1 MQVTAELLRRYDRPG
16 PRYTSYPP
24 ATEFHEGVDEAV
36 YADHLE
42 QASTEKRPLSLYVHL
57 PFCEHRC
64 LFCGCNVVITQK
76 RDVMRRYLD
85 ILHGEIRDGAS
96 RLKGRRKVSQY
107 HWGGG
112 TPTYLTTDEMRELQ
126 AVVLSEFELEPDAEV
141 AIEVDPRITTR
152 EDLFTLREIGF
163 NRLSMGVQDFT
174 PEVQEAVDRIQP
186 FDLTKQHLEDAREA
200 GFDSINI
207 DLIYGLPHQTPEAFQ
222 RTLDQVNQLRPERI
236 AVYSFAYLPWLKGQQ
251 RRLEESDLPAPEIK
265 LQLFASAL
273 EAFRGSGYL
282 AIGMDH
288 FALPGDEMGLAV
300 SNGTLWRNFMGY
312 TVKHAPDMVGFGMS
326 SIGDVHG
333 AFFQNFKKLI
343 DYERAVEAGK
353 LPIERGYVLTA
364 DDHLRRHL
372 ITELMCTFK
381 VDIPALE
388 QRFGID
394 FGETFAGSLKELQ
407 PMVED
412 GFVRIGDSRIE
423 LLADGRLFVRN
434 ACMAFDPYLKR
445 KEGDTRPR
453 FSRTV

>member
-24 ATEFHEGVDEAV
+24 ATEFHEGVDAAV
-36 YADHLE
+36 YASHLE
-42 QASTEKRPLSLYVHL
+42 RAAKKEAPLSLYVHL

-76 RDVMRRYLD
+76 RDVMRHYLD
-85 ILHGEIRDGAS
+85 VLFSEIREGAR
-96 RLKGRRKVSQY
+96 RLGGRRKVSQY

-112 TPTYLTTDEMRELQ
+112 TPTYLTNDEMRELQ
-126 AVVLSEFELEPDAEV
+126 EVVLSEFELEPEAEV
-141 AIEVDPRITTR
+141 AIEVDPRVTTR
-152 EDLFTLREIGF
+152 EALFTLRELGF

-174 PEVQEAVDRIQP
+174 AEVQEAVDRIQP
-186 FDLTKQHLEDAREA
+186 FDMTKQHLEDARDA

-207 DLIYGLPHQTPEAFQ
+207 DLIYGLPLQTPEAFR
-222 RTLDQVNQLRPERI
+222 RTLDQVNDLRPERI
-236 AVYSFAYLPWLKGQQ
+236 AVYSFAFIPWLKGQQ

-265 LQLFASAL
+265 LQLFLAAL

-288 FALPGDEMGLAV
+288 FALPDDEMGLAV

-326 SIGDVHG
+326 SIGDVDG
-333 AFFQNFKKLI
+333 AFFQNQKKLI
-343 DYERAVEAGK
+343 DYERAVEAGE
-353 LPIERGYVLTA
+353 LPIERGYVLTD

-388 QRFGID
+388 RRFGID
-394 FGETFAGSLKELQ
+394 FQETFADSLTELA
-407 PMVED
+407 PMVAD
-412 GFVRIGDSRIE
+412 GFVRIGEERLE
-423 LLADGRLFVRN
+423 LLGDGRLFVRN

-445 KEGDTRPR
+445 RDGDAKPR